1 MDKKKEL
8 IIKILEKLQWHRDM
22 SQDLLV
28 IVKSSYCTD
37 EILDSL
43 INLISK
49 SIKFIKEDN
58 EKQLLEKS
66 LQQIRKIQQM
76 EENGKISDED
86 LDTLLDSI
94 D

>member
-1 MDKKKEL
+1 MA
-8 IIKILEKLQWHRDM
+8 
-22 SQDLLV
+22 QDLLI

-37 EILDSL
+37 KLLDSL

-49 SIKFIKEDN
+49 SIKYIKGDN

-76 EENGKISDED
+76 EENEKISDED
-86 LDTLLDSI
+86 LDNLLDSI

>member
-1 MDKKKEL
+1 MDQRKDL
-8 IIKILEKLQWHRDM
+8 IIKVLEKLQWHRDM
-22 SQDLLV
+22 AQDLLI

-37 EILDSL
+37 KLLDSL

-49 SIKFIKEDN
+49 SIKYIKGDN

-76 EENGKISDED
+76 EENEKISDED
-86 LDTLLDSI
+86 LDNLLDSI

>member
-1 MDKKKEL
+1 MNQRKEL
-8 IIKILEKLQWHRDM
+8 IIKVLEKMQWHRDIA
-22 SQDLLV
+22 QDLLV

-49 SIKFIKEDN
+49 SIKSTKADS
-58 EKQLLEKS
+58 EKILLEKS
-66 LQQIRKIQQM
+66 LQQIKRIQKM
-76 EENGKISDED
+76 EENTKISDKD
-86 LDTLLDSI
+86 MDALLDDI